1 MAIIVIAVIVIVIV
15 TLSVIIFIVIQAVNV
30 NLSDMVVILSAKAG
44 ATHEDPTMADKE
56 AILATL
62 NTNAMT
68 FNKVR
73 KDNIVHNP

>member
-1 MAIIVIAVIVIVIV
+1 MKIVI
-15 TLSVIIFIVIQAVNV
+15 IQAVNV

-73 KDNIVHNP
+73 KDNSTIWFTIIIIFSYLKITIK